1 MSEEHS
7 HGKIHLVRND
17 AVAID
22 GEAVKASQ
30 FRGQQKIRSRAVNK
44 VGEHSA
50 IASQDGAEVVLVE
63 GKSPHVTSKG
73 VIFREDAIDLQ
84 LGGKVKFKLSPSA
97 TPTQDA

>member
-30 FRGQQKIRSRAVNK
+30 FRGKQKIRSRAVNK
-44 VGEHSA
+44 VCKHSSV
-50 IASQDGAEVVLVE
+50 ASQDGAEVVLVKGE
-63 GKSPHVTSKG
+63 SPHVTSKG

-84 LGGKVKFKLSPSA
+84 FGSKLKFKLTPSA
-97 TPTQDA
+97 SDI